1 MERKP
6 NGQFNAIP
14 LNQKTP
20 RMLEIEKRLGRS
32 LEEDFN
38 EYYVKRGWGQKRI
51 AQRWGVQRQLIFGH
65 GYRSKRRSWI
75 ERLGLTLRVIPNL
88 ANEKPYAPDRSCAI
102 CHDPILPTENAHWIA
117 HSKGGSHDSHNIIRL
132 CPNHHKLLDIGDNE
146 ITEKVRNILL
156 QRELYHFNK
165 QTLTPSQNIN
175 KVINNIK
182 SIILR
187 NEVN

>member
-75 ERLGLTLRVIPNL
+75 ERLGLTLRVISNL
-88 ANEKPYAPDRSCAI
+88 ANEKPDAPDRSCAI
-102 CHDPILPTENAHWIA
+102 CRDPKLPTENAHWIA
-117 HSKGGSHDSHNIIRL
+117 HSKGGSRERYNIIRL
-132 CPNHHKLLDIGDNE
+132 CPNHHTLLDSGDAE
-146 ITEKVRNILL
+146 TEHKVKEILL
-156 QRELYHFNK
+156 IKELCKILHTVDERDIVF
-165 QTLTPSQNIN
+165 SEI
-175 KVINNIK
+175 VNNIQ
-182 SIILR
+182 SIVLR
-187 NEVN
+187 KP